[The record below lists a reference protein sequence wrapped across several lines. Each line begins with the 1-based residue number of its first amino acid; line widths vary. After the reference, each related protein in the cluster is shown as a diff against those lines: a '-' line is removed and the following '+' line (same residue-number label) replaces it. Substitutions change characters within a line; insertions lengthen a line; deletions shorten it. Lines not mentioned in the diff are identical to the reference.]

1 MAAAACVGGIMNLLG
16 CHALVWAGGWN
27 ADQARRSV
35 AGVAEAGFD
44 FIEIPLRRPAG
55 IDVPA
60 TARLLEDC
68 GLKVAGGLALGFD
81 TNIADDDA
89 ETVGRGEALLNEA
102 ISVARD
108 LGAFQIAGV
117 LHSALGKYE
126 HPVSATGSARAVEI
140 LARVAER
147 AREAGLVLALEAVN
161 RYENALI
168 NTAGQALALV
178 SAIGAA
184 NVGVHL
190 DTFHMNIEEDDPAT
204 AIRSCGR
211 RLFHLHVGESH
222 RGYLGTGTVDFDA
235 VFRALAEIG
244 YDGPIALES
253 FSSAVIDPGLSHRL
267 AVWRDLWTDS
277 ADVAGHA
284 RRFVAAGLE
293 RAHQAAGAGTDGGR
307 RG

>member
-1 MAAAACVGGIMNLLG
+1 MNRLG

-27 ADQARRSV
+27 AEQSRRAI
-35 AGVAEAGFD
+35 AGVADAGFD
-44 FIEIPLRRPAG
+44 FIEIPLRRPDA

-60 TARLLEDC
+60 TLRLLESH
-68 GLKVAGGLALGFD
+68 GLKAAGGLALGFD
-81 TNIADDDA
+81 TNIADDDP
-89 ETVGRGEALLNEA
+89 ETVRRGEALLNEA
-102 ISVARD
+102 VAIARD
-108 LGAFQIAGV
+108 LGASQIAGV

-126 HPVSATGSARAVEI
+126 RPISVTGRARAVEV
-140 LARVAER
+140 LARVADK

-178 SAIGAA
+178 SAIGAD

-190 DTFHMNIEEDDPAT
+190 DTFHMNIEEDSPAA
-204 AIRSCGR
+204 AIAACAH

-222 RGYLGTGTVDFDA
+222 RGYLGTGSIDFDA
-235 VFRALAEIG
+235 VFRALAAIG

-253 FSSAVIDPGLSHRL
+253 FSSAVVDPGLSQRL

-277 ADVAGHA
+277 ADLADRA
-284 RRFVAAGLE
+284 RRFIAAGLE
-293 RAHQAAGAGTDGGR
+293 RAAANKG
-307 RG
+307 